1 MKAIT
6 ISCPPIREVVAGK
19 GFIQQH
25 FADLVHCIH
34 GTIEG
39 MSFNERDILGVKLLS
54 LTVNTVNMGSFV
66 FV

>member
-1 MKAIT
+1 
-6 ISCPPIREVVAGK
+6 VVAGK

-54 LTVNTVNMGSFV
+54 LTVNTCGYMCLREIDLSLNK
-66 FV
+66 

>member
-1 MKAIT
+1 
-6 ISCPPIREVVAGK
+6 VVAGK

-39 MSFNERDILGVKLLS
+39 MSFNERVRVRGETTLFNCKYSKYGKFCVCLI
-54 LTVNTVNMGSFV
+54 
-66 FV
+66 